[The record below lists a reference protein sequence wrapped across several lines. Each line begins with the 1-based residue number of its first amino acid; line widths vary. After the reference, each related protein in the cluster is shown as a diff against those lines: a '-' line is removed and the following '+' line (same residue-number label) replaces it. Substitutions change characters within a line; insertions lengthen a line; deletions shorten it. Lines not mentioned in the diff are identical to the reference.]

1 MPTQAQSDDYEIL
14 GVPRSARP
22 EQIKAA
28 FEKLVTGF
36 HAAGKPKNIDDV
48 EWLRKVVHAYHALS
62 DGLKDPS
69 EGVFGF
75 DAQRIED
82 MSRSV
87 DRKIALRRSM
97 FIANGVDSR
106 LADFILAILT

>member
-1 MPTQAQSDDYEIL
+1 MPTRPQSDDYEIL
-14 GVPRSARP
+14 GVPRSARA
-22 EQIKAA
+22 EEIKAA

-62 DGLKDPS
+62 DGSKEPS
-69 EGVFGF
+69 EEVFGY
-75 DAQRIED
+75 DAHRIED

-97 FIANGVDSR
+97 FIANGVDCR
-106 LADFILAILT
+106 LADFILAILS